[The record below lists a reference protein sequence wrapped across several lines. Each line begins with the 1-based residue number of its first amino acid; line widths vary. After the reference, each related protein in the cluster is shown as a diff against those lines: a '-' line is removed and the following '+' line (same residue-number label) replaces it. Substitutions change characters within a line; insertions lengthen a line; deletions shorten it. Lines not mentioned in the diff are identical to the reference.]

1 MHGLDRT
8 HPHRF
13 DDGRPQPSPDFGDAT
28 ETILNRYDSPDLGSG
43 WSLNAYRGWPP
54 GPVGREDDVADVL
67 WDAGQF
73 FRGNEKGKRVRGIE
87 CVFTELLAQFG
98 LAFL

>member
-1 MHGLDRT
+1 MARLVVCLGGRSRGLL
-8 HPHRF
+8 HV
-13 DDGRPQPSPDFGDAT
+13 FG
-28 ETILNRYDSPDLGSG
+28 
-43 WSLNAYRGWPP
+43 
-54 GPVGREDDVADVL
+54 
-67 WDAGQF
+67 DAGQF